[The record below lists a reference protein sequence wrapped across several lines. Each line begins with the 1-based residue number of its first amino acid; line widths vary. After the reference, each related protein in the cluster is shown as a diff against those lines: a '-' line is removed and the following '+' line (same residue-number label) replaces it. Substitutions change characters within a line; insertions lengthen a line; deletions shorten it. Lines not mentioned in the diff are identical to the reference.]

1 MTAAVDLAAKP
12 TPMTLELAPAV
23 MRHGVQRLAVLG
35 LRWRQVASVA
45 EKRAAE
51 TASAM
56 AEAVAVMVVAMEVAV
71 AARWRRQ
78 GGLVGLVG
86 RSFARLTSSFAQLTS
101 SSAQLTMHIVH
112 DMHILRTAH
121 RPFSGWRPT

>member
-1 MTAAVDLAAKP
+1 MDLAAKP

-56 AEAVAVMVVAMEVAV
+56 AEAVAVMMEAAAAAGVA
-71 AARWRRQ
+71 R
-78 GGLVGLVG
+78 
-86 RSFARLTSSFAQLTS
+86 
-101 SSAQLTMHIVH
+101 
-112 DMHILRTAH
+112 
-121 RPFSGWRPT
+121 

>member
-1 MTAAVDLAAKP
+1 MF
-12 TPMTLELAPAV
+12 
-23 MRHGVQRLAVLG
+23 GVGCGRWQ
-35 LRWRQVASVA
+35 LRRSRDDSGGDGVATV
-45 EKRAAE
+45 E
-51 TASAM
+51 TA
-56 AEAVAVMVVAMEVAV
+56 AVMVVAMEVAV